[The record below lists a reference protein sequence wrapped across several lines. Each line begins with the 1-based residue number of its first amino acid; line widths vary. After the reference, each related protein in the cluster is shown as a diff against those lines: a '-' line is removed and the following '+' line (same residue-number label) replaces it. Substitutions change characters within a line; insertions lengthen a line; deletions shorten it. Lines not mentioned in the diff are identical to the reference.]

1 MPILLHSGYYDN
13 FSPDM
18 NNIKYSKQYVSN
30 IMKSNS
36 KLVNDNQY
44 LNALRS
50 NVYNQPI
57 DAKSLEDLVS
67 NVKNIYKNN
76 IDLMIKLKNSFS
88 MTPVVRP
95 PAPPIGVVSPPPPP
109 PPPPPVAPAPVAP
122 APVAPL
128 VPVSASPY
136 LPMSSYFGFGK
147 GRRKIGGA
155 VGIVEQYGIGTKI
168 LTLIDSIQNNNDNL
182 KTDLMKLISYRQ
194 YLSPTSINDI
204 VKLHS
209 QFFNYFNEDV
219 VPFRVSHIIPP
230 FSSSLI
236 GVDYTEIID
245 KLNELYIN
253 YNNEFNRLIIPKLS
267 NSQ

>member
-1 MPILLHSGYYDN
+1 MPILLHTGYYDN

-36 KLVNDNQY
+36 KLANDNQY

-57 DAKSLEDLVS
+57 DAKSLEGLVS

-95 PAPPIGVVSPPPPP
+95 IAPPVGVVS

-122 APVAPL
+122 VAPL
-128 VPVSASPY
+128 TTPSASPY
-136 LPMSSYFGFGK
+136 LPFSSYFGFGK
-147 GRRKIGGA
+147 GKKRGGA
-155 VGIVEQYGIGTKI
+155 VGIVEQYGIGTRI

-182 KTDLMKLISYRQ
+182 KTDLMKLVAYRQ
-194 YLSPTSINDI
+194 YLSPTNINDI
-204 VKLHS
+204 FKLHS
-209 QFFNYFNEDV
+209 QFFNYFNENV
-219 VPFRVSHIIPP
+219 VPFRMTHIIPP

-245 KLNELYIN
+245 KLNELYVN
-253 YNNEFNRLIIPKLS
+253 YSNEFNRLIIPKLT